1 MESLWIENRRNAI
14 TIETDSV
21 FFNEVLR
28 SWRGSLWKK
37 WTQFK
42 NPPRPATL
50 RRKGDLRAYRSR
62 SLDSR
67 TDNLSR
73 SGLMW
78 AVEIVID
85 FSRDLLLKGTLMAQK
100 ESALFAVTPG
110 SLSGLAV
117 IFLLLAAF
125 FALLNGQKVKALR
138 ADAATPRALV
148 PAKVNAPTVEATGAQ
163 QKDKTADTAD
173 RAAKAEAA
181 LAQAEKEKA
190 DLKGKLD
197 ASQQEIAA
205 LGQRAAGMQTN
216 SNPSVPGAS
225 VPADNA
231 QSGDLQSQVDDLRR
245 QLDGAEKEKALLAE
259 KLQDAQRPAQVKEAS
274 KAETR
279 KKRETASVQRQ
290 GSSSHR
296 AGVHGTV
303 LAYNQAYNF
312 VVLNLGARNGVEP
325 SSEMLV
331 LRDGTLI
338 GKIRIS
344 SVEPA
349 TAIGDIMSNSLAR
362 GVQVQPGDSVIYA
375 GTSP

>member
-1 MESLWIENRRNAI
+1 MIIA
-14 TIETDSV
+14 
-21 FFNEVLR
+21 
-28 SWRGSLWKK
+28 
-37 WTQFK
+37 
-42 NPPRPATL
+42 
-50 RRKGDLRAYRSR
+50 
-62 SLDSR
+62 
-67 TDNLSR
+67 
-73 SGLMW
+73 
-78 AVEIVID
+78 
-85 FSRDLLLKGTLMAQK
+85 FSQALLLKGSPMAQK

-125 FALLNGQKVKALR
+125 FALLNGHKVKALR
-138 ADAATPRALV
+138 ADAVSMRAPV
-148 PAKVNAPTVEATGAQ
+148 SAKVNAVTRGTTEAQ
-163 QKDKTADTAD
+163 QQAKTADTTD

-181 LAQAEKEKA
+181 VVEAEKEKA
-190 DLKGKLD
+190 ELKGKLD
-197 ASQQEIAA
+197 ASEQEIAA
-205 LGQRAAGMQTN
+205 LRQRAAGAETN
-216 SNPSVPGAS
+216 SNPSAAGTPA
-225 VPADNA
+225 PADNA

-245 QLDGAEKEKALLAE
+245 QLDSAEKEKELLAE
-259 KLQDAQRPAQVKEAS
+259 KLQDVQQRPAQVKEAS
-274 KAETR
+274 KAET
-279 KKRETASVQRQ
+279 KKRRETASVPRQ
-290 GSSSHR
+290 GSGSHR

-325 SSEMLV
+325 NSEMLV

>member
-1 MESLWIENRRNAI
+1 
-14 TIETDSV
+14 
-21 FFNEVLR
+21 
-28 SWRGSLWKK
+28 
-37 WTQFK
+37 
-42 NPPRPATL
+42 
-50 RRKGDLRAYRSR
+50 
-62 SLDSR
+62 
-67 TDNLSR
+67 
-73 SGLMW
+73 
-78 AVEIVID
+78 
-85 FSRDLLLKGTLMAQK
+85 MAQS
-100 ESALFAVTPG
+100 ESALFTITPR

-117 IFLLLAAF
+117 VFLL
-125 FALLNGQKVKALR
+125 FALLFALMNGQKLKALR
-138 ADAATPRALV
+138 ADAAMSRAAV
-148 PAKVNAPTVEATGAQ
+148 PAKVNAP
-163 QKDKTADTAD
+163 DKTADTED
-173 RAAKAEAA
+173 QAAKAEAV

-205 LGQRAAGMQTN
+205 LRKRAAGMETN
-216 SNPSVPGAS
+216 STPTGPGAAAPVDS
-225 VPADNA
+225 APSAN
-231 QSGDLQSQVDDLRR
+231 LQSQVDDLRR

-259 KLQDAQRPAQVKEAS
+259 KLQDTQQRPAQIKEAPKTES
-274 KAETR
+274 R
-279 KKRETASVQRQ
+279 KRRETATVQRQ
-290 GSSSHR
+290 GSSSGHR

-312 VVLNLGARNGVEP
+312 VVLNLGARNGVEAN
-325 SSEMLV
+325 SEMLV